1 MSPDTEAKT
10 SNATVKL
17 RFVGLDK
24 EVEAQV
30 GDNILDVAL
39 RNEID
44 LDHAC
49 GGVCACSTCHV
60 KVLKGAECLV
70 ESTEEEEDQLD
81 EARDVDLTSRLGCQ
95 GKILRVPEGG
105 VLEVKI
111 PEWNVNL
118 VQEGEA

>member
-1 MSPDTEAKT
+1 MSSDTEAK
-10 SNATVKL
+10 TVKL

-30 GDNILDVAL
+30 GESILEVAL
-39 RNEID
+39 KNEID

-60 KVLKGAECLV
+60 KVLKGGECLA
-70 ESTEEEEDQLD
+70 ESTEDEEDQLD

-95 GKILRVPEGG
+95 AKILRIPKGG
-105 VLEVKI
+105 VLEVRI
-111 PEWNVNL
+111 PTWNVNL
-118 VQEGEA
+118 VQEGGG